1 MRNRTYLQHPGATAA
16 AALLMATMALAPSA
30 AFSQV
35 SLGGQRVG
43 TASGTFLK
51 LPLSAPGAAMAGAY
65 VAVVDDVTSV
75 AWNPAGL
82 ANIAQKG
89 FSVTHIQWFADVD
102 YTFGAYAQPWA
113 AFNGS
118 VGVFFGSL
126 NTMMDETTE
135 YMPYGTGRKFAF
147 TDWLAGVSLAR
158 RLTDKLMVGANV
170 KYVRE
175 ELGTDVG
182 GPVTN
187 SWLLDI
193 GTKYYVGLSSV
204 RMAMCFSN
212 FGAELKPSGTFVGL
226 IDGARV
232 EQDYEGFAPPTVFK
246 FGIAFDPVKNDM
258 HRVTTAVEMN
268 HYADNEET
276 IRAGAEYELANVA
289 VLRGGYDVNADDTGP
304 AFGAGLK
311 VKYGGINGTID
322 YSYMKGEYLGN
333 VNIFTLNFAF

>member
-1 MRNRTYLQHPGATAA
+1 MRNRTQLQRPAVAA
-16 AALLMATMALAPSA
+16 AVALLLAALALAPTA
-30 AFSQV
+30 ALSQV

-43 TASGTFLK
+43 TTSGTFLK

-75 AWNPAGL
+75 GWNPAGL
-82 ANIAQKG
+82 ATVAQKG

-102 YTFGAYAQPWA
+102 YTFGAYAQPWE

-126 NTMMDETTE
+126 STTMDETTE

-147 TDWLAGVSLAR
+147 TDWLAGVTLAR

-193 GTKYYVGLSSV
+193 GTKYYVGLSSI
-204 RMAMCFSN
+204 RMAMYFSN
-212 FGAELKPSGTFVGL
+212 FGPEMKPSGTFVGL
-226 IDGARV
+226 LDGSRI

-246 FGIAFDPVKNDM
+246 FGIAFDPVKNEM
-258 HRVTTAVEMN
+258 HRLTAAAEMN

-276 IRAGAEYELANVA
+276 IRAGAEYELADVA
-289 VLRGGYDVNADDTGP
+289 FLRGGYDMNSDDMGP
-304 AFGAGLK
+304 AFGVGLK
-311 VKYGGINGTID
+311 VKYAGINGTID